1 MIYSIRT
8 RDKFIS
14 PVISEITKNF
24 INFNRCATFFFLSR
38 RKCEIN
44 FCETNC
50 LLIFTLVHSRYIC
63 YNVESNND
71 DKKGGDKGLL
81 IRDQSEK
88 MKSESNYYFFSA
100 LNAK

>member
-1 MIYSIRT
+1 MRNKLLRNELS
-8 RDKFIS
+8 
-14 PVISEITKNF
+14 
-24 INFNRCATFFFLSR
+24 INFYTR
-38 RKCEIN
+38 
-44 FCETNC
+44 
-50 LLIFTLVHSRYIC
+50 TLALHMLQR
-63 YNVESNND
+63 ESNND